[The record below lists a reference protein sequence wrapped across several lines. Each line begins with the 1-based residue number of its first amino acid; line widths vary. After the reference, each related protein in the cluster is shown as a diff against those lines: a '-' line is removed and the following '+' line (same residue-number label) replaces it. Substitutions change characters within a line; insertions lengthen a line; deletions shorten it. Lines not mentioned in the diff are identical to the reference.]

1 MNLVAKEYV
10 AAQNPFDPGVLVL
23 SSFAGAAKELDAALL
38 INPHD
43 LDGMARQ
50 IAAALA
56 MSLEERRERWQS
68 MVRKLKAASVQNW
81 FADFLH
87 TLTGVRRTPLRA
99 ATRPIVLELAG
110 RKAAN
115 SR

>member
-1 MNLVAKEYV
+1 MR
-10 AAQNPFDPGVLVL
+10 L
-23 SSFAGAAKELDAALL
+23 S
-38 INPHD
+38 
-43 LDGMARQ
+43 
-50 IAAALA
+50 AALA
-56 MSLEERRERWQS
+56 MSIEERRERWQS

-87 TLTGVRRTPLRA
+87 TLTGVRRMPLRA
-99 ATRPIVLELAG
+99 ATRPIVLELAN

>member
-1 MNLVAKEYV
+1 
-10 AAQNPFDPGVLVL
+10 
-23 SSFAGAAKELDAALL
+23 
-38 INPHD
+38 
-43 LDGMARQ
+43 
-50 IAAALA
+50 
-56 MSLEERRERWQS
+56 

-87 TLTGVRRTPLRA
+87 TLTGVRRMPLRA
-99 ATRPIVLELAG
+99 ATRPIVLELAN